1 MDDWEEQSLTWHQ
14 SLVENAADMP
24 RSDIEWLMQLG
35 EQPADT
41 TDWGLVDLVQDC
53 TEHMTPQYKLLI
65 QMLFYDRYSYNEI
78 TEMLGY
84 SSKSHTWYHVRKA
97 LVELKQLL
105 LEHPK
110 IKELYGHDNH

>member
-1 MDDWEEQSLTWHQ
+1 MNDREENYLTWEQSA
-14 SLVENAADMP
+14 VENAADMP

-35 EQPADT
+35 DQPTDT
-41 TDWGLVDLVQDC
+41 TDWDIVDIVQDC
-53 TEHMTPQYKLLI
+53 TERMTPQYKMLI

-105 LEHPK
+105 LEHPT
-110 IKELYGHDNH
+110 IKETYGHDNH